1 MPFAFVD
8 NNTAI
13 DHAARRKIRSHVAR
27 GRNAGKTVVRPSR
40 KKAETT
46 AAALVRASWL
56 AGETRDPMPLLR
68 QVGDRLSVVS
78 FPEQPTEAS
87 KSLVQRAFAFI
98 SGPRHIPELSN
109 ALDTTANS
117 ASMWVQFMFLDEAY
131 FHCAVAVSVTALN
144 NLVIKQ
150 EDPIEAVQHISHA
163 FRLINAK
170 LSGDGDVSD
179 TTIAAVIIMSQYE
192 RLQGQYRQGVV
203 HLEGLQRMVE
213 LRGGISKLTKN
224 KPGADLEFSLHLGSE
239 TRFHIEDIAYSSS
252 TSSMAIFR
260 LPSSFRRQDDLK
272 PPEILHSRLLARLS
286 ANLQDLLVDMTNLA
300 WLLNDASAGYRPK
313 VHGYTFQDAFL
324 QLGYR
329 IVDISPLGGPRP
341 SNRLENAVHLGLTAF
356 FITLFCG
363 LDYKMMKSPL
373 LNDLARSAA
382 QEPFDGDQENQEVLL
397 WLLFIGGAAVFRQPD
412 DAWLTPKTIHTMQ
425 ALDLHTW
432 DDVRQMLAKFPWV
445 TAIHD
450 KAGRLQTCSQGHL
463 DYFHRTIGHP
473 SSLGKPPL
481 DAPMREK

>member
-8 NNTAI
+8 NNAAI

-46 AAALVRASWL
+46 AAALVRL
-56 AGETRDPMPLLR
+56 AGEARDQMLLHR
-68 QVGDRLSVVS
+68 QIGDRLSMVGLLS
-78 FPEQPTEAS
+78 
-87 KSLVQRAFAFI
+87 RAAHAGI
-98 SGPRHIPELSN
+98 QESGPTGLCLYLWPSAHPRTEQCPGDDDWKLG
-109 ALDTTANS
+109 LD
-117 ASMWVQFMFLDEAY
+117 VD

-170 LSGDGDVSD
+170 LSGDGAVSD
-179 TTIAAVIIMSQYE
+179 TTIASVIIMSQYE

-224 KPGADLEFSLHLGSE
+224 QHGMAQKIFRADLEFSLHLGSE
-239 TRFHIEDIAYSSS
+239 TRFRIEDIAYCSSN
-252 TSSMAIFR
+252 SSQAIFR
-260 LPSSFRRQDDLK
+260 LSSSFRRQDDSK
-272 PPEILHSRLLARLS
+272 SPEILNSRLLARLS
-286 ANLQDLLVDMTNLA
+286 ANLQDLLIDMTNLA

-313 VHGYTFQDAFL
+313 VQGYAYHDALL

-329 IVDISPLGGPRP
+329 LVNMSPLGGPRP

-363 LDYKMMKSPL
+363 LDYKMIKSPL
-373 LNDLARSAA
+373 LNDLASSAA

-397 WLLFIGGAAVFRQPD
+397 WLLFIGGASVFKQPD
-412 DAWLTPKTIHTMQ
+412 DAWLTPKTTQTMKN
-425 ALDLHTW
+425 LDLHTW
-432 DDVRQMLAKFPWV
+432 EDARQILVRFPWV
-445 TAIHD
+445 SVIHD
-450 KAGRLQTCSQGHL
+450 KAGRLQTCSQGL
-463 DYFHRTIGHP
+463 
-473 SSLGKPPL
+473 L
-481 DAPMREK
+481 E